1 MSQFYEY
8 KWPTTDDYTTV
19 ISTLQKMTA
28 NRPLILDGVFA
39 NKFTN
44 TVNFVDDFGIIP
56 RVYFTLESFPDSPI
70 TLIITGYQNGVL
82 INETITI
89 ADTYA
94 QSGNCF
100 DTVLQIIPTSEY
112 VGVKIKIGIIESGY
126 FPIILLNLSKINVG
140 SINYALNAVSEGG
153 INYNVYLSL
162 RNNLGL
168 GKYDDLT
175 NPENGN
181 FALIETLNSSVLKQ
195 YNNLGA
201 NFLIQFTNP
210 DVNSFLRLKC
220 QFLQL

>member
-19 ISTLQKMTA
+19 ISILQRMTT
-28 NRPLILDGVFA
+28 NKPLILDGVFV

-56 RVYFTLESFPDSPI
+56 RVSFTLDSRPDSPI

-89 ADTYA
+89 TDTYA

-112 VGVKIKIGIIESGY
+112 VGVKIKIGIVESGY
-126 FPIILLNLSKINVG
+126 FPMILLNLSKINVG
-140 SINYALNAVSEGG
+140 SINYALNAVTEGA
-153 INYNVYLSL
+153 IDCIVYLSL

-175 NPENGN
+175 NLENGN
-181 FALIETLNSSVLKQ
+181 FAQIDTFNSNALKQ

-201 NFLIQFTNP
+201 NFLIQFASQ
-210 DVNSFLRLKC
+210 DVNDFPRLKC